1 MALESKSRSDIVAYR
16 LDRAKNT
23 VREVKDVGNIGYWN
37 LAANRLYYA
46 AYYAS
51 AALLIHNKI
60 EATSHKGVLR
70 MISAS
75 FVRNG
80 IIPAEYSKLLGR
92 LFTMRQSGDYEDL
105 FDWDETDVKPLIS
118 KVEEYISYIEQLI
131 NK

>member
-1 MALESKSRSDIVAYR
+1 MTLELKSRADIVAYR
-16 LDRAKNT
+16 LERAKST
-23 VREVKDVGNIGYWN
+23 IREVKDVGNIGYWN

-51 AALLIHNKI
+51 AALLIHNGI
-60 EATSHKGVLR
+60 EATSHRGVIR

-75 FVRNG
+75 FVRRG

-105 FDWDETDVKPLIS
+105 FDWDEDDVMPLIP
-118 KVEEYISYIEQLI
+118 KLEEYISFIEKLI
-131 NK
+131 N

>member
-1 MALESKSRSDIVAYR
+1 MTLDLKSRSDIVAYR
-16 LDRAKNT
+16 LERAKST
-23 VREVKDVGNIGYWN
+23 IREVKDVGNIGYWN

-51 AALLIHNKI
+51 AALLIHNEI
-60 EATSHKGVLR
+60 EATSHRGVIR

-80 IIPAEYSKLLGR
+80 IISAEYSKLLGR

-105 FDWDETDVKPLIS
+105 FDWDEADVIPLIS
-118 KVEEYISYIEQLI
+118 RVEEYISYIDNLI